1 MIFYQHKKPFYFLL
15 EVKKHLILHK
25 ILQRMKIIIAGGGE
39 VGSYLAHMLSSE
51 EQDTY
56 LIDNNPKRLEKAK
69 QNNDILGLNGDAKD
83 IDVLKE
89 AGVKNCDLL
98 IAATSSEETNLLI
111 CILGNKLGAKRT
123 ICRISNFEEI
133 GNDMLTLYQEI
144 GINHV
149 ISPVEIAAKEI
160 HQLIKHEA
168 FLDNYDFEE
177 GKLSVFSIQVSENS
191 NMVGNCVL
199 DSPHFHNNLSFK
211 PIVILRENE
220 TIMVQANTEFLV
232 NDIVY
237 FISTPKGYEEIP
249 LICGQEDF
257 DIKDVMILGASKIG
271 VLTAER
277 LEGKY
282 NVTLIEKD
290 EEKATYI
297 ANQLQK
303 TLIING
309 DGTDVSLLENLKIE
323 DMDAFIA
330 VTGDSETN
338 IIASLVAKS
347 HGVRK
352 TIAGVENIDYIK
364 LSHNIG
370 IDTLINKKV
379 IAANDI
385 LKYIRKGEVNAIATL
400 NLEAE
405 VIEFTV
411 KAKSKICKRPL
422 KDLKLPPMINIAG
435 VVRDDIGF
443 IPFGD
448 FQLEEGDKA
457 IVFTNDET
465 IHKIEK
471 LFQ

>member
-1 MIFYQHKKPFYFLL
+1 
-15 EVKKHLILHK
+15 
-25 ILQRMKIIIAGGGE
+25 MKIIIAGAGE
-39 VGSYLAHMLSSE
+39 VGSYIAHMLATE

-56 LIDNNPKRLEKAK
+56 LIDNNKKRLDRA
-69 QNNDILGLNGDAKD
+69 QQHNDIIGLEGDAKD
-83 IDVLKE
+83 VSVLIE
-89 AGVKNCDLL
+89 AGVKSCDLL

-111 CILGNKLGAKRT
+111 CILGKKLGAKRT
-123 ICRISNFEEI
+123 ISRISNFEEI
-133 GNDMLTLYQEI
+133 GSNMRTLYQEI
-144 GINHV
+144 GVDHV

-168 FLDNYDFEE
+168 FLDNYDFEG
-177 GKLSVFSIQVSENS
+177 GKLSVFSIQLMDCSPL
-191 NMVGNCVL
+191 VGSCVL
-199 DSPHFHNNLSFK
+199 DSKHFHNNLSFK
-211 PIVILRENE
+211 PVSILRNNE
-220 TIMVQANTEFLV
+220 TIMVQAKTEFQV
-232 NDIVY
+232 NDIIY

-277 LEGKY
+277 LEGEY
-282 NVTLIEKD
+282 NVTLIEQN
-290 EEKATYI
+290 EEKANKI
-297 ANQLQK
+297 ALKLKK
-303 TLIING
+303 TLVIHG
-309 DGTDVSLLENLKIE
+309 DGTDVSLLEEQSIE

-338 IIASLVAKS
+338 IISSLVAKS

-352 TIAGVENIDYIK
+352 TISGVENVDYIK

-370 IDTLINKKV
+370 IDTLINKKI

-400 NLEAE
+400 SLDAE

-411 KAKSKICKRPL
+411 KEGNKITNKPL
-422 KDLKLPPMINIAG
+422 KDLSLPPMVNIAG
-435 VVRDDIGF
+435 VVRDGNGF
-443 IPFGD
+443 VPFGE
-448 FQLEEGDKA
+448 FQLAEGDKA
-457 IVFTNDET
+457 IIFTNDES

-471 LFQ
+471 FFQ

>member
-1 MIFYQHKKPFYFLL
+1 
-15 EVKKHLILHK
+15 
-25 ILQRMKIIIAGGGE
+25 MKIIIAGAGE
-39 VGSYLAHMLSSE
+39 VGSYLAHMLSTE
-51 EQDTY
+51 AQDTY
-56 LIDNNPKRLEKAK
+56 LIDNNRKRLDKVQ
-69 QNNDILGLNGDAKD
+69 QNNDIIGLLGDAKD
-83 IDVLKE
+83 VDVLKE
-89 AGVKNCDLL
+89 AGVANCDLL

-111 CILGNKLGAKRT
+111 CILGNKLGARRT
-123 ICRISNFEEI
+123 ISRISNFEEI
-133 GNDMLTLYQEI
+133 GSDMRTLYREI
-144 GINHV
+144 GVNHV

-168 FLDNYDFEE
+168 FLDHYDFEG
-177 GKLSVFSIQVSENS
+177 GKLSVFSIQVTESS

-211 PIVILRENE
+211 PIAILRDNE
-220 TIMVQANTEFLV
+220 TIMVQARTEFEI

-257 DIKDVMILGASKIG
+257 DIKDIMILGASKIG

-282 NVTLIEKD
+282 NVTLIEQL
-290 EEKATYI
+290 EEKAEQI
-297 ANQLQK
+297 ANKLKK
-303 TLIING
+303 TLVIHG
-309 DGTDVSLLENLKIE
+309 DGTDVSLLEDLKIE
-323 DMDAFIA
+323 DMDAFVA

-338 IIASLVAKS
+338 IISSLVAKS

-400 NLEAE
+400 NLDAE

-411 KAKSKICKRPL
+411 QADSKITRKQL
-422 KDLKLPPMINIAG
+422 KDLKLPPMVNIAG
-435 VVRDDIGF
+435 VVRDGIGF

-448 FQLEEGDKA
+448 FQLQEGDKT
-457 IVFTNDET
+457 IIFTNNET
-465 IHKIEK
+465 IHTIEK
-471 LFQ
+471 FFQ

>member
-1 MIFYQHKKPFYFLL
+1 
-15 EVKKHLILHK
+15 
-25 ILQRMKIIIAGGGE
+25 MKIIIAGAGE
-39 VGSYLAHMLSSE
+39 VGSYIAHMLATE
-51 EQDTY
+51 AQDTY
-56 LIDNNPKRLEKAK
+56 LIDNNKKRLDKA
-69 QNNDILGLNGDAKD
+69 QQHNDIIGLEGDAKD
-83 IDVLKE
+83 VAVLIE
-89 AGVKNCDLL
+89 AGVKSCDLL

-111 CILGNKLGAKRT
+111 CILGKKLGAKRT
-123 ICRISNFEEI
+123 ISRISNFEEI
-133 GNDMLTLYQEI
+133 GSNMRTLYKEI
-144 GINHV
+144 GVDHV

-160 HQLIKHEA
+160 HQLIEHEA
-168 FLDNYDFEE
+168 FLDNYDFEG
-177 GKLSVFSIQVSENS
+177 GKLSVFSIQLAECSPLA
-191 NMVGNCVL
+191 GNCVL
-199 DSPHFHNNLSFK
+199 DSKQFHNNLSFK
-211 PIVILRENE
+211 PVSILRHGE
-220 TIMVQANTEFLV
+220 TVMVQARTEFLTD
-232 NDIVY
+232 DIVY

-282 NVTLIEKD
+282 NVTLIEQN
-290 EEKATYI
+290 EEKANKI
-297 ANQLQK
+297 ALKLKK
-303 TLIING
+303 TLVIHG
-309 DGTDVSLLENLKIE
+309 DGTDVSLLEEQSIE

-338 IIASLVAKS
+338 IISSLVAKS

-352 TIAGVENIDYIK
+352 TISGVENIDYIK

-400 NLEAE
+400 NLDAE

-411 KAKSKICKRPL
+411 KANSKITHKIL
-422 KDLKLPPMINIAG
+422 KELNLPPMVNIAG
-435 VVRDDIGF
+435 VVRDGKGF
-443 IPFGD
+443 VPFGE
-448 FQLEEGDKA
+448 FQMAEGDKA
-457 IVFTNDET
+457 IVFTNDDA

-471 LFQ
+471 FFQ

>member
-1 MIFYQHKKPFYFLL
+1 
-15 EVKKHLILHK
+15 
-25 ILQRMKIIIAGGGE
+25 MKIIIAGAGE
-39 VGSYLAHMLSSE
+39 VGTYIAHMLATE

-56 LIDNNPKRLEKAK
+56 LIDNNKKRLDKAR
-69 QNNDILGLNGDAKD
+69 QHNDIIGIEGDATSVA
-83 IDVLKE
+83 VLIE
-89 AGVKNCDLL
+89 AGVKSCDLI
-98 IAATSSEETNLLI
+98 IAATSSEETNLLV
-111 CILGNKLGAKRT
+111 CIIGKKLGAKRT
-123 ICRISNFEEI
+123 ISRISNFEEI
-133 GNDMLTLYQEI
+133 GSNMRTLYKEI
-144 GINHV
+144 GIDHV

-168 FLDNYDFEE
+168 FLDNYDFEG
-177 GKLSVFSIQVSENS
+177 GKLSVFSIQLAECSPL
-191 NMVGNCVL
+191 VGNCVL
-199 DSPHFHNNLSFK
+199 DAKQFHNNLSFK
-211 PIVILRENE
+211 PVSILRHGE
-220 TIMVQANTEFLV
+220 TIMVQARTEFLTD
-232 NDIVY
+232 DIIY

-282 NVTLIEKD
+282 NVTLIEQN
-290 EEKATYI
+290 EEKANKI
-297 ANQLQK
+297 ALKLKK
-303 TLIING
+303 TLVIHG
-309 DGTDVSLLENLKIE
+309 DGTDVSLLEEQSIE

-338 IIASLVAKS
+338 IISSLVAKS

-352 TIAGVENIDYIK
+352 TISGVENVDYIK

-400 NLEAE
+400 SLDAE

-411 KAKSKICKRPL
+411 KAGNKITNKPL
-422 KDLKLPPMINIAG
+422 KDLNLPQMVNIAG
-435 VVRDDIGF
+435 VVRDGKGF
-443 IPFGD
+443 VPFGE
-448 FQLEEGDKA
+448 FQLAEGDKA
-457 IVFTNDET
+457 IIFTNDES

-471 LFQ
+471 FFQ

>member
-1 MIFYQHKKPFYFLL
+1 
-15 EVKKHLILHK
+15 
-25 ILQRMKIIIAGGGE
+25 MKIIIAGAGE
-39 VGSYLAHMLSSE
+39 VGTYIAHMLATE

-56 LIDNNPKRLEKAK
+56 LIDNNKKRLDKA
-69 QNNDILGLNGDAKD
+69 QQHNDIIGLEGDAKD
-83 IDVLKE
+83 VAVLIE
-89 AGVKNCDLL
+89 AGVKSCDLL

-111 CILGNKLGAKRT
+111 CILGKKLGAKRT
-123 ICRISNFEEI
+123 ISRISNFEEI
-133 GNDMLTLYQEI
+133 GSNMRTLYKEI
-144 GINHV
+144 GVDHV

-168 FLDNYDFEE
+168 FLDNYDFEG
-177 GKLSVFSIQVSENS
+177 GKLSVFSIQLAECSPL
-191 NMVGNCVL
+191 VGNCVL
-199 DSPHFHNNLSFK
+199 DAKQFHNNLSFK
-211 PIVILRENE
+211 PVSILRYGE
-220 TIMVQANTEFLV
+220 TIMVQARTEFLTD
-232 NDIVY
+232 DIIY

-282 NVTLIEKD
+282 NVTLIEQN
-290 EEKATYI
+290 EEKANKI
-297 ANQLQK
+297 ALKLKK
-303 TLIING
+303 TLVIHG
-309 DGTDVSLLENLKIE
+309 DGTDVSLLEEQSIE

-338 IIASLVAKS
+338 IISSLVAKS

-352 TIAGVENIDYIK
+352 TISGVENVDYIK

-370 IDTLINKKV
+370 IDTLINKKI

-400 NLEAE
+400 SLDAE

-411 KAKSKICKRPL
+411 KAGNKITNKPL
-422 KDLKLPPMINIAG
+422 KDLNLPQMVNIAG
-435 VVRDDIGF
+435 VVRDGKGF
-443 IPFGD
+443 VTFGE
-448 FQLEEGDKA
+448 FQLAEGDKA
-457 IVFTNDET
+457 IIFTNDES

-471 LFQ
+471 FFQ

>member
-1 MIFYQHKKPFYFLL
+1 
-15 EVKKHLILHK
+15 
-25 ILQRMKIIIAGGGE
+25 MKIIIAGAGE
-39 VGSYLAHMLSSE
+39 VGTYIAHMLATE

-56 LIDNNPKRLEKAK
+56 LIDNNKKRLDKA
-69 QNNDILGLNGDAKD
+69 QQHNDIIGIEGDATSVA
-83 IDVLKE
+83 VLIE
-89 AGVKNCDLL
+89 AGVKSCDLL
-98 IAATSSEETNLLI
+98 IAATSSEETNLLV
-111 CILGNKLGAKRT
+111 CIIGKKLGAKRT
-123 ICRISNFEEI
+123 ISRISNFEEI
-133 GNDMLTLYQEI
+133 GSNMRTLYKEI
-144 GINHV
+144 GIDHV

-168 FLDNYDFEE
+168 FLDNYDFEG
-177 GKLSVFSIQVSENS
+177 GKLSVFSIQLAECSPL
-191 NMVGNCVL
+191 VGNCVL
-199 DSPHFHNNLSFK
+199 DAKQFHNNLSFK
-211 PIVILRENE
+211 PVSILRHGE
-220 TIMVQANTEFLV
+220 TIMVQARTEFLTD
-232 NDIVY
+232 DIIY

-282 NVTLIEKD
+282 NVTLIEQN
-290 EEKATYI
+290 EEKANKI
-297 ANQLQK
+297 ALKLKK
-303 TLIING
+303 TLVIHG
-309 DGTDVSLLENLKIE
+309 DGTDVSLLEEQSIE

-338 IIASLVAKS
+338 IISSLVAKS

-352 TIAGVENIDYIK
+352 TISGVENVDYIK

-400 NLEAE
+400 SLDAE

-411 KAKSKICKRPL
+411 KAGNKITNKPL
-422 KDLKLPPMINIAG
+422 KDLNLPPMVNIAG
-435 VVRDDIGF
+435 VVRDGKGF
-443 IPFGD
+443 IPFGE
-448 FQLEEGDKA
+448 FQLAEGDKA
-457 IVFTNDET
+457 IVFTNDES

-471 LFQ
+471 FFQ

>member
-1 MIFYQHKKPFYFLL
+1 
-15 EVKKHLILHK
+15 
-25 ILQRMKIIIAGGGE
+25 MKIIIAGAGE
-39 VGSYLAHMLSSE
+39 VGSYIAHMLATE
-51 EQDTY
+51 AQDTY
-56 LIDNNPKRLEKAK
+56 LIDNNKKRLDKA
-69 QNNDILGLNGDAKD
+69 QQHNDIIGLEGDAKD
-83 IDVLKE
+83 VAVLIE
-89 AGVKNCDLL
+89 AGVKSCDLL

-111 CILGNKLGAKRT
+111 CILGKKLGAKRT
-123 ICRISNFEEI
+123 ISRISNFEEI
-133 GNDMLTLYQEI
+133 GSNMRTLYKEI
-144 GINHV
+144 GVDHV

-160 HQLIKHEA
+160 HQLIEHEA
-168 FLDNYDFEE
+168 FLDNYDFEG
-177 GKLSVFSIQVSENS
+177 GKLSVFSIQLAECSPL
-191 NMVGNCVL
+191 VGNCVL
-199 DSPHFHNNLSFK
+199 DSKQFHNNLSFK
-211 PIVILRENE
+211 PVSILRHGE
-220 TIMVQANTEFLV
+220 TVMVQARTEFLTD
-232 NDIVY
+232 DIVY

-282 NVTLIEKD
+282 NVTLIEQN
-290 EEKATYI
+290 EEKANKI
-297 ANQLQK
+297 ALKLKK
-303 TLIING
+303 TLVIHG
-309 DGTDVSLLENLKIE
+309 DGTDVSLLEEQSIE

-338 IIASLVAKS
+338 IISSLVAKS

-352 TIAGVENIDYIK
+352 TISGVENIDYIK

-400 NLEAE
+400 NLDAE

-411 KAKSKICKRPL
+411 KANSKITHKIL
-422 KDLKLPPMINIAG
+422 KELNLPPMVNIAG
-435 VVRDDIGF
+435 VVRDGKGF
-443 IPFGD
+443 VPFGE
-448 FQLEEGDKA
+448 FQMAEGDKA
-457 IVFTNDET
+457 IVFTNDDA

-471 LFQ
+471 FFQ

>member
-1 MIFYQHKKPFYFLL
+1 
-15 EVKKHLILHK
+15 
-25 ILQRMKIIIAGGGE
+25 MKIIIAGAGE
-39 VGSYLAHMLSSE
+39 VGAYIAHMLATE

-56 LIDNNPKRLEKAK
+56 LIDNNKKRLDKA
-69 QNNDILGLNGDAKD
+69 QQHNDIIGIEGDATSVA
-83 IDVLKE
+83 VLIE
-89 AGVKNCDLL
+89 AGVKSCDLL
-98 IAATSSEETNLLI
+98 IAATSSEETNLLV
-111 CILGNKLGAKRT
+111 CIIGKKLGAKRT
-123 ICRISNFEEI
+123 ISRISNFEEI
-133 GNDMLTLYQEI
+133 GSNMRTLYKEI
-144 GINHV
+144 GIDHV

-168 FLDNYDFEE
+168 FLDNYDFEG
-177 GKLSVFSIQVSENS
+177 GKLSVFSIQLAECSPLVA
-191 NMVGNCVL
+191 NCVL
-199 DSPHFHNNLSFK
+199 DAKQFHNNLSFK
-211 PIVILRENE
+211 PVSILRHGE
-220 TIMVQANTEFLV
+220 TIMVQARTEFLTD
-232 NDIVY
+232 DIIY

-282 NVTLIEKD
+282 NVTLIEQN
-290 EEKATYI
+290 EEKANKI
-297 ANQLQK
+297 ALKLKK
-303 TLIING
+303 TLVIHG
-309 DGTDVSLLENLKIE
+309 DGTDVSLLEEQSIE

-338 IIASLVAKS
+338 IISSLVAKS

-352 TIAGVENIDYIK
+352 TISGVENVDYIK

-400 NLEAE
+400 SLDAE

-411 KAKSKICKRPL
+411 KAGNKITNKPL
-422 KDLKLPPMINIAG
+422 KDLNLPQMVNIAG
-435 VVRDDIGF
+435 VVRDGKGF
-443 IPFGD
+443 VPFGE
-448 FQLEEGDKA
+448 FQLAEGDKA
-457 IVFTNDET
+457 IIFTNDES

-471 LFQ
+471 FFQ

>member
-1 MIFYQHKKPFYFLL
+1 
-15 EVKKHLILHK
+15 
-25 ILQRMKIIIAGGGE
+25 MKIIIAGAGE
-39 VGSYLAHMLSSE
+39 VGTYIAHMLATE

-56 LIDNNPKRLEKAK
+56 LIDNNKKRLDKA
-69 QNNDILGLNGDAKD
+69 QQHNDIIGLEGDAKD
-83 IDVLKE
+83 VAVLIE
-89 AGVKNCDLL
+89 AGVKSCDLL

-111 CILGNKLGAKRT
+111 CILGKKLGAKRT
-123 ICRISNFEEI
+123 ISRISNFEEI
-133 GNDMLTLYQEI
+133 GSNMRTLYKEI
-144 GINHV
+144 GVDHV

-168 FLDNYDFEE
+168 FLDNYDFEG
-177 GKLSVFSIQVSENS
+177 GKLSVFSIQLAECSPL
-191 NMVGNCVL
+191 VGNCVL
-199 DSPHFHNNLSFK
+199 DAKQFHNNLSFK
-211 PIVILRENE
+211 PVSILRYGE
-220 TIMVQANTEFLV
+220 TIMVQARTEFLTD
-232 NDIVY
+232 DIIY

-282 NVTLIEKD
+282 NVTLIEQN
-290 EEKATYI
+290 EEKANKI
-297 ANQLQK
+297 ALKLKK
-303 TLIING
+303 TLVIHG
-309 DGTDVSLLENLKIE
+309 DGTDVSLLEEQSIE

-338 IIASLVAKS
+338 IISSLVAKS

-352 TIAGVENIDYIK
+352 TISGVENVDYIK

-370 IDTLINKKV
+370 IDTLINKKI

-400 NLEAE
+400 SLDAE

-411 KAKSKICKRPL
+411 KAKSKITKKSL
-422 KDLKLPPMINIAG
+422 KDLDLPKMVNIAG
-435 VVRDDIGF
+435 VVRHNKGF
-443 IPFGD
+443 IPFGE
-448 FQLEEGDKA
+448 FKLEEGDKA
-457 IVFTNDET
+457 IIFTNDEA
-465 IHKIEK
+465 IHKIETF
-471 LFQ
+471 FQ

>member
-1 MIFYQHKKPFYFLL
+1 
-15 EVKKHLILHK
+15 
-25 ILQRMKIIIAGGGE
+25 MKIIIAGAGE
-39 VGSYLAHMLSSE
+39 VGTYIAHMLATE

-56 LIDNNPKRLEKAK
+56 LIDNNKKRLDKAK
-69 QNNDILGLNGDAKD
+69 QHNDIIGIEGDATSVA
-83 IDVLKE
+83 VLIE
-89 AGVKNCDLL
+89 AGVKSCDLL
-98 IAATSSEETNLLI
+98 IAATSSEETNLLV
-111 CILGNKLGAKRT
+111 CIIGKKLGAKRT
-123 ICRISNFEEI
+123 ISRISNFEEI
-133 GNDMLTLYQEI
+133 GSNMRTLYKEI
-144 GINHV
+144 GIDHV

-168 FLDNYDFEE
+168 FLDNYDFEG
-177 GKLSVFSIQVSENS
+177 GKLSVFSIQLAECSPL
-191 NMVGNCVL
+191 VGNCVL
-199 DSPHFHNNLSFK
+199 DAKQFHNNLSFK
-211 PIVILRENE
+211 PVSILRHGE
-220 TIMVQANTEFLV
+220 TIMVQARTEFLTD
-232 NDIVY
+232 DIIY

-282 NVTLIEKD
+282 NVTLIEQN
-290 EEKATYI
+290 EEKANKI
-297 ANQLQK
+297 ALKLKK
-303 TLIING
+303 TLVIHG
-309 DGTDVSLLENLKIE
+309 DGTDVSLLEEQSIE

-338 IIASLVAKS
+338 IISSLVAKS

-352 TIAGVENIDYIK
+352 TISGVENVDYIK

-400 NLEAE
+400 SLDAE

-411 KAKSKICKRPL
+411 KANSKISKKIL
-422 KDLKLPPMINIAG
+422 KELNLPPMVNIAG
-435 VVRDDIGF
+435 VVRDGKGF
-443 IPFGD
+443 IPFGE
-448 FQLEEGDKA
+448 FQLAEGDKA
-457 IVFTNDET
+457 IVFTNDES
-465 IHKIEK
+465 IHKIENF
-471 LFQ
+471 FQ

>member
-1 MIFYQHKKPFYFLL
+1 
-15 EVKKHLILHK
+15 
-25 ILQRMKIIIAGGGE
+25 MKIIIAGAGE
-39 VGSYLAHMLSSE
+39 VGSYIAHMLATE
-51 EQDTY
+51 AQDTY
-56 LIDNNPKRLEKAK
+56 LIDNNKKRLDKA
-69 QNNDILGLNGDAKD
+69 QQHNDIIGLEGDAKD
-83 IDVLKE
+83 VAVLIE
-89 AGVKNCDLL
+89 AGVKSCDLL

-111 CILGNKLGAKRT
+111 CILGKKLGAKRT
-123 ICRISNFEEI
+123 ISRISNFEEI
-133 GNDMLTLYQEI
+133 GSNMRTLYKEI
-144 GINHV
+144 GVDHV

-160 HQLIKHEA
+160 HQLIEHEA
-168 FLDNYDFEE
+168 FLDNYDFEG
-177 GKLSVFSIQVSENS
+177 GKLSVFSIQLAECSPLL
-191 NMVGNCVL
+191 GNCVL
-199 DSPHFHNNLSFK
+199 DSKQFHNNLSFK
-211 PIVILRENE
+211 PVSILRHGE
-220 TIMVQANTEFLV
+220 TVMVQARTEFLTD
-232 NDIVY
+232 DIVY

-282 NVTLIEKD
+282 NVTLIEQN
-290 EEKATYI
+290 EEKANKI
-297 ANQLQK
+297 ALKLKK
-303 TLIING
+303 TLVIHG
-309 DGTDVSLLENLKIE
+309 DGTDVSLLEEQSIE

-338 IIASLVAKS
+338 IISSLVAKS

-352 TIAGVENIDYIK
+352 TISGVENIDYIK

-400 NLEAE
+400 NLDAE

-411 KAKSKICKRPL
+411 KANSKITHKIL
-422 KDLKLPPMINIAG
+422 KELNLPPMVNIAG
-435 VVRDDIGF
+435 VVRDGKGF
-443 IPFGD
+443 VPFGE
-448 FQLEEGDKA
+448 FQMAEGDKA
-457 IVFTNDET
+457 IVFTNDDA

-471 LFQ
+471 FFQ

>member
-1 MIFYQHKKPFYFLL
+1 
-15 EVKKHLILHK
+15 
-25 ILQRMKIIIAGGGE
+25 MKIIIAGAGE
-39 VGSYLAHMLSSE
+39 VGTYIAHMLATE

-56 LIDNNPKRLEKAK
+56 LIDNNKKRLDKA
-69 QNNDILGLNGDAKD
+69 QQHNDIIGLEGDAKD
-83 IDVLKE
+83 VAVLIE
-89 AGVKNCDLL
+89 AGVKSCDLL

-111 CILGNKLGAKRT
+111 CILGKKLGAKRT
-123 ICRISNFEEI
+123 ISRISNFEEI
-133 GNDMLTLYQEI
+133 GSNMRTLYKEI
-144 GINHV
+144 GVDHV

-168 FLDNYDFEE
+168 FLDNYDFEG
-177 GKLSVFSIQVSENS
+177 GKLSVFSIQLAECSPL
-191 NMVGNCVL
+191 VGNCVL
-199 DSPHFHNNLSFK
+199 DAKQFHNNLSFK
-211 PIVILRENE
+211 PVSILRYGE
-220 TIMVQANTEFLV
+220 TIMVQARTEFLTD
-232 NDIVY
+232 DIIY

-282 NVTLIEKD
+282 NVTLIEQN
-290 EEKATYI
+290 EEKANKI
-297 ANQLQK
+297 ALKLKK
-303 TLIING
+303 TLVIHG
-309 DGTDVSLLENLKIE
+309 DGTDVSLLEEQSIE

-338 IIASLVAKS
+338 IISSLVAKS

-352 TIAGVENIDYIK
+352 TISGVENVDYIK

-370 IDTLINKKV
+370 IDTLINKKI

-400 NLEAE
+400 SLDAE

-411 KAKSKICKRPL
+411 KAGNKITNKPL
-422 KDLKLPPMINIAG
+422 KDLNLPQMVNIAG
-435 VVRDDIGF
+435 VVRDGKGF
-443 IPFGD
+443 VPFGE
-448 FQLEEGDKA
+448 FQLAEGDKA
-457 IVFTNDET
+457 IIFTNDES

-471 LFQ
+471 FFQ